1 MTAEPQDA
9 KSALDAVEEDVELGR
24 SEPDELL
31 TRLAT
36 ILLGLQTD
44 SPHRPRAHRL
54 LGVVDHR
61 MKLAIDA
68 LRELREAKTL
78 AEAASPPDYCELA
91 KIGREAAI
99 IYAAHGDDR
108 RAAAELLPALA
119 FASLEG
125 DQPEVA
131 KIVIDLADIEF
142 EAQRFDGAALLL
154 RQLVA
159 QRDNTK
165 LPPHQARRIRIN
177 LCQALNRLGAHDEAF
192 RHVAV
197 LRADLP
203 EDEKHFQFS
212 ARLEEAR
219 ALGGLRR
226 FDEAERALLE
236 AEALLPEKDSAIERS
251 EFLQA
256 VTELHE
262 VRGGPPAVKS
272 LEYLIRE
279 YAKQQEPVRE
289 AVACRALASVRFK
302 LGENG
307 QAREVLARSL
317 RAALQSNL
325 GDIADDIRADIARSA
340 GAGQIEDLADATR
353 LIVGNAA
360 RERRFVLVGQ
370 LDKGRTGNV
379 YRAIDLADGQFVAL
393 KKIDLGEFG
402 DGRYPE
408 ITSAIEMAYGPAGE
422 IDNTRFA
429 RLLDLRME
437 PGGALN
443 VVQRFVE
450 GPTLG
455 QIYGS
460 GATPA
465 RLLELLAG
473 VAEALVVLHARN
485 VVHRDLMP
493 ENVIVTRNAQGGE
506 TPMIIDLGIALVASR
521 PDERQLFGTPPYM
534 APEQVAGGVVDAPAD
549 VYALGQMIAE
559 IWGGKLTS
567 HSALGKL
574 WQKDAPDTMPRD
586 IGDLVGDMLEPDPG
600 RRLSDLSS
608 VAQALRAQSQHM
620 VSA

>member
-1 MTAEPQDA
+1 MTTEPQDA
-9 KSALDAVEEDVELGR
+9 KLALDAVEEDVELGR

-31 TRLAT
+31 TQLAT
-36 ILLGLQTD
+36 ILLSLQTD

-54 LGVVDHR
+54 LGVVNHR
-61 MKLAIDA
+61 MKLESDA
-68 LRELREAKTL
+68 LGALREAKML
-78 AEAASPPDYCELA
+78 AENAAPPDYTELA
-91 KIGREAAI
+91 KIGRETAVLYTAR
-99 IYAAHGDDR
+99 GDDR
-108 RAAAELLPALA
+108 HAASELLPALA

-125 DQPEVA
+125 DQREVA

-142 EAQRFDGAALLL
+142 EAQRFDAAALLL

-197 LRADLP
+197 LRAELP
-203 EDEKHFQFS
+203 EDEKRLQFS

-226 FDEAERALLE
+226 FDEAGRALQE
-236 AEALLPEKDSAIERS
+236 AEALLPEKDSAVERS

-262 VRGGPPAVKS
+262 VKGGPPAIKS
-272 LEYLIRE
+272 LEHLTNE
-279 YAKQQEPVRE
+279 YAKQHEPMRE
-289 AVACRALASVRFK
+289 AVACRALASALFK

-307 QAREVLARSL
+307 QARQALARSL

-325 GDIADDIRADIARSA
+325 GEVADDIRAGMLRSA
-340 GAGQIEDLADATR
+340 GAGQISDLADATR
-353 LIVGNAA
+353 LIVGDAT
-360 RERRFVLVGQ
+360 RQRRFVLLGH
-370 LDKGRTGNV
+370 LGKGRTGDV
-379 YRAIDLADGQFVAL
+379 HRAIDLADGRLVAL
-393 KKIDLGEFG
+393 KKISLGEFG
-402 DGRYPE
+402 EGRYPE
-408 ITSAIEMAYGPAGE
+408 ITSAIEMAYGPAGG
-422 IDNTRFA
+422 IDNSRFA
-429 RLLDLRME
+429 RLIDLRLE

-455 QIYGS
+455 QVYGS

-465 RLLELLAG
+465 HLLELLAG

-493 ENVIVTRNAQGGE
+493 ENVIVTRDAQGRE
-506 TPMIIDLGIALVASR
+506 TPVVIDLGIAMVASR

-534 APEQVAGGVVDAPAD
+534 APEQVAGGVVDVPAD

-559 IWGGKLTS
+559 IWGGELTS

-574 WQKDAPDTMPRD
+574 WQKDVPDAMPRD
-586 IGDLVGDMLEPDPG
+586 IGDLVGAMLEPDPA

-608 VAQALRAQSQHM
+608 VAQALRAQSHHM

>member
-9 KSALDAVEEDVELGR
+9 KSALDAVEEDIELGR

-61 MKLAIDA
+61 MKLTSDA
-68 LRELREAKTL
+68 LQELREAKTL
-78 AEAASPPDYCELA
+78 AEAASPPNYGELA
-91 KIGREAAI
+91 KIGRETAVIHAAC
-99 IYAAHGDDR
+99 GDDR

-125 DQPEVA
+125 DQGEVA
-131 KIVIDLADIEF
+131 KIVVELADIELD
-142 EAQRFDGAALLL
+142 AQRFDSAALLL
-154 RQLVA
+154 RQLA
-159 QRDNTK
+159 HGANSK
-165 LPPHQARRIRIN
+165 LAPHQAMRIRID
-177 LCQALNRLGAHDEAF
+177 LCRALNRLGAHDEVLQHIAG
-192 RHVAV
+192 
-197 LRADLP
+197 LRAELP
-203 EDEKHFQFS
+203 EDEKPLQFS
-212 ARLEEAR
+212 TRLEEAR
-219 ALGGLRR
+219 AYGGLQR
-226 FDEAERALLE
+226 FDDAERTLLE

-262 VRGGPPAVKS
+262 VKGGPPAVKS
-272 LEYLIRE
+272 LEHLTNE

-289 AVACRALASVRFK
+289 AVACRALASALFK
-302 LGENG
+302 LGKNSRGHEAT
-307 QAREVLARSL
+307 ARAL
-317 RAALQSNL
+317 RATLQANL
-325 GDIADDIRADIARSA
+325 GGVAEDIRADMLKSA
-340 GAGQIEDLADATR
+340 GAGQIEDLAHATR
-353 LIVGNAA
+353 LIVGDSA
-360 RERRFVLVGQ
+360 RDRRFVLLGQ
-370 LDKGRTGNV
+370 LGKGRTGKV
-379 YRAIDLADGQFVAL
+379 HRAIDLADGQLVAF
-393 KKIDLGEFG
+393 KKIDLREFG
-402 DGRYPE
+402 EGRGPE

-422 IDNTRFA
+422 IDNSRFA
-429 RLLDLRME
+429 RLIDLRME
-437 PGGALN
+437 PGGALYI
-443 VVQRFVE
+443 VQRFVE

-455 QIYGS
+455 HVYGS

-493 ENVIVTRNAQGGE
+493 ENVIVTRDAKGDE
-506 TPMIIDLGIALVASR
+506 TPVIIDLGLALVA
-521 PDERQLFGTPPYM
+521 PPPEERQLFGTPPYM
-534 APEQVAGGVVDAPAD
+534 APEQVAGGPVDAPAD

-559 IWGGKLTS
+559 IWGGKMTS

-574 WQKDAPDTMPRD
+574 WQKDAPDAMPRD
-586 IGDLVGDMLEPDPG
+586 VGDLVGDMLEPDPG
-600 RRLSDLSS
+600 RRLSDLTS

-620 VSA
+620 VSD

>member
-1 MTAEPQDA
+1 MTTETQDA

-24 SEPDELL
+24 SDPDELL
-31 TRLAT
+31 TQLAT
-36 ILLGLQTD
+36 ILLSLQTD

-61 MKLAIDA
+61 MKLESDA
-68 LRELREAKTL
+68 FGELREAKML
-78 AEAASPPDYCELA
+78 AEKILPPDYVELA
-91 KIGREAAI
+91 KIGRETAAI
-99 IYAAHGDDR
+99 YTQRGDDR
-108 RAAAELLPALA
+108 RAACELLPALA

-125 DQPEVA
+125 DQREVA
-131 KIVIDLADIEF
+131 KIVIDLADIEL

-203 EDEKHFQFS
+203 EDEKRLQFS

-226 FDEAERALLE
+226 FDEADRALLE

-262 VRGGPPAVKS
+262 VKGGPPAVKS
-272 LEYLIRE
+272 LEHLTNE

-289 AVACRALASVRFK
+289 AVACRALAFALFK
-302 LGENG
+302 LGKNG
-307 QAREVLARSL
+307 RAREVLARAL

-325 GDIADDIRADIARSA
+325 GEVADDIRADMLKSA
-340 GAGQIEDLADATR
+340 GAAKIEDLAGATR
-353 LIVGNAA
+353 LIVGDAT
-360 RERRFVLVGQ
+360 RERQFILVGQ
-370 LDKGRTGNV
+370 LGKGRTGDV
-379 YRAIDLADGQFVAL
+379 HRAIDLADGQLVAL
-393 KKIDLGEFG
+393 KKIDLREFG
-402 DGRYPE
+402 EGRHHE
-408 ITSAIEMAYGPAGE
+408 ITSAIEMAYGAAGK
-422 IDNTRFA
+422 IDNSRFA

-437 PGGALN
+437 PGGVLH

-455 QIYGS
+455 QVYGS

-485 VVHRDLMP
+485 VIHRDLMP

-506 TPMIIDLGIALVASR
+506 LPVLIDLGIALVAST

-534 APEQVAGGVVDAPAD
+534 APEQVAGGLVDAPAD

-559 IWGGKLTS
+559 IWGGKLVS

-574 WQKDAPDTMPRD
+574 WQKDAPDAMPRD

-608 VAQALRAQSQHM
+608 VAQALRVQSQHM